1 MALTSTIYN
10 LEIQLSDMDRN
21 VYETLDLR
29 VAMHP
34 SESPEFLVTRVLA
47 YACEYTEGIEFSKG
61 ISTPDDPPVFVRD
74 LTGKMLTWIEI
85 GSPDA
90 ARVHRAS
97 KASDRVVIYTHKDPK
112 QLLGQWAG
120 ERIHKADEIELYSLD
135 RPMLDAIVGKLE
147 RRMAFSLTVT
157 DRHLYVAISDDVIDG
172 AMTRHALSN

>member
-10 LEIQLSDMDRN
+10 FEIQLSDMDRN

-29 VAMHP
+29 VAQHP
-34 SESPEFLVTRVLA
+34 SESAEYLVTRLLA
-47 YACEYTEGIEFSKG
+47 YGCEYTEGIEFSKG

-97 KASDRVVIYTHKDPK
+97 KASERVVIYTHKDPK
-112 QLLGQWAG
+112 QLLAQWAG
-120 ERIHKADEIELYSLD
+120 ERIHKAEEVELYSVD
-135 RPMLDAIVGKLE
+135 RTMLDAIVAKLD
-147 RRMAFSLTVT
+147 RRMSFGLSIT
-157 DRHLYVAISDDVIDG
+157 DRHLYLAIGDEVIDG
-172 AMTRHALSN
+172 ALTRHPLP